1 MMDGERRI
9 AAGTID
15 PNTMLRI
22 TEIVE

>member
-1 MMDGERRI
+1 MDGERRI